1 MKTVKRVLPILL
13 ALCLL
18 LSFPVNAFAL
28 LDPGESFYV
37 NDRADV
43 LSDSLEETIVNYNG
57 ALEYQCSGAQI
68 VVVTVDYLNG
78 MTSDAYAYQ
87 LFNDWGVGSA
97 EENNGMLLLLAVQ
110 ENKAWLAYGLG
121 LSSRLSGSKV
131 DTLLDDYFWTDFDSG
146 NFDEAVSKLFF
157 ALLRWYD
164 SVYGSSVANAG
175 EAAGQSYGY
184 STIETLP
191 QIEQSSSFDF
201 SGILRLIILILIL
214 MALSGGFG
222 SRRGRSI
229 LPWLFLFNSGRRY
242 RSGRHRDSWP
252 PRGGGFGGFGGGMGR
267 GGGGFGGSRGGGF
280 GGGMGRG
287 GGGFSGG
294 GGGRR

>member
-1 MKTVKRVLPILL
+1 MKMTIKRIFPLLL
-13 ALCLL
+13 AFCLL
-18 LSFPVNAFAL
+18 QIIPISAFAL
-28 LDPGESFYV
+28 LEPSESFYV
-37 NDRADV
+37 SDRADV

-57 ALEYQCSGAQI
+57 ALEYQCKGAQI

-78 MTSDAYAYQ
+78 MTSDKYAYQ

-121 LSSRLSGSKV
+121 LSSRLSSSKV
-131 DTLLDDYFWTDFDSG
+131 DSMLDDYFWTDFDRG
-146 NFDEAVSKLFF
+146 DYDGAVNKLFF

-164 SVYGSSVANAG
+164 SVYGSSVATAG
-175 EAAGQSYGY
+175 ETSVP
-184 STIETLP
+184 STGNSNSETVP
-191 QIEQSSSFDF
+191 QISQGRRFDF
-201 SGILRLIILILIL
+201 SGVVRLIILLLIL

-222 SRRGRSI
+222 NRRGRSI
-229 LPWLFLFNSGRRY
+229 LPWLFLFNNRRAY
-242 RSGRHRDSWP
+242 RSRGHWDDWP
-252 PRGGGFGGFGGGMGR
+252 PRGGGGFGGGMGR
-267 GGGGFGGSRGGGF
+267 GGGGF